1 MVPVYKRKSTSW
13 KGGIDPSFEPN
24 SDDPCEQGR
33 SRKGPFGRTNPVDMQ
48 QKCNLLDKKLKKI
61 ESVDDLRSMDPKD
74 LSLVLDVVIPP
85 KFKG

>member
-24 SDDPCEQGR
+24 SGDPCEQGR
-33 SRKGPFGRTNPVDMQ
+33 SRKDPFGWTNPVDMQ
-48 QKCNLLDKKLKKI
+48 QKCSLLDKKLKKI
-61 ESVDDLRSMDPKD
+61 ESVDDLRSMDPKN